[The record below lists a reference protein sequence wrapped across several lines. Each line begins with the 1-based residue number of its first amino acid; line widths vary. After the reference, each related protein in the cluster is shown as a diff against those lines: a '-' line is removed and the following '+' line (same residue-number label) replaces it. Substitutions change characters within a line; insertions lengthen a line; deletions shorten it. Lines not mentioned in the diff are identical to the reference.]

1 MSSLRYITAL
11 RFPLALLVV
20 FIHAYNAPWQA
31 VADPTFARVAE
42 FCSRVLPT
50 FAVPLFFAVSGYL
63 FFLGMERFGMGDY
76 LGKLRRR
83 ALTLL
88 VPYVVWNVLAFGLY
102 AARDWAA
109 GASLQF
115 PPAVD
120 LLWGCRTL
128 AAGGS
133 NWLGQSLAAVTAPV
147 QEPLWFVRDL
157 MVTVVL
163 APLFWFVL
171 RYLRVVGLVLLAV
184 VFYARL
190 WPNPCGVSFTA
201 FWFFGLGAWFSISGR
216 DAVRSLRPLTLPALV
231 LGVGALAVLVRFPDV
246 WPELRAVAQPLYV
259 LCAMAVSVRLAG
271 FLARKIRPSAF
282 RSQASFFVYAA
293 HTILLLPLSTWL
305 AAYTVGRPV
314 SWLVAAYLAGPILA
328 ATGCLV
334 ACWLLQRYLP
344 RLSAPLTGQWPK
356 TVRR

>member
-11 RFPLALLVV
+11 RFPLAVLVV

-31 VADPTFARVAE
+31 VADPTFGRVAH

-109 GASLQF
+109 GAPLQF
-115 PPAVD
+115 PPD
-120 LLWGCRTL
+120 PGLLWGCRIL
-128 AAGGS
+128 SAGGL
-133 NWLGQSLAAVTAPV
+133 NDFGQLLAAVTAPV

-157 MVTVVL
+157 MVVVVL

-171 RYLRVVGLVLLAV
+171 RYLRAVGLVLLAV

-216 DAVRSLRPLTLPALV
+216 DVVRSLRPLTLPALV
-231 LGVGALAVLVRFPDV
+231 LGVGALAVLVCFPNAF
-246 WPELRAVAQPLYV
+246 PELRAVAQPLYV
-259 LCAMAVSVRLAG
+259 LCAMTVAVRLAG
-271 FLARKIRPSAF
+271 FLSRKIRPSAF

-293 HTILLLPLSTWL
+293 HTILLLPLTTWL
-305 AAYTVGRPV
+305 AAHTVGRSV
-314 SWLVAAYLAGPILA
+314 SWQITAYLAGPVLA
-328 ATGCLV
+328 ALGCLV
-334 ACWLLQRYLP
+334 IFWLLQRYLP
-344 RLSAPLTGQWPK
+344 RLSAPLTGQWQK
-356 TVRR
+356 ATRR